1 MSSDYPPSGS
11 GNNPDPRRDPTP
23 DAGSTGGSGSYEQQ
37 SYGDQTGPQGY
48 GDQSGQQGYG
58 GQGYGQTPPPPPPG
72 GGYGAPG
79 GYNQPQSTSPLAI
92 ISLVT
97 GIIGLLCCNY
107 FVLSI
112 AAIVTGF
119 LGRKQIRESGGA
131 QKGDGMAKAGFILGI
146 VGVVLGII
154 VWILYAVG
162 ISGGFGSVPT
172 AP

>member
-11 GNNPDPRRDPTP
+11 GNNPDPRPDPTP
-23 DAGSTGGSGSYEQQ
+23 DSSGGYGSQ
-37 SYGDQTGPQGY
+37 SYGDQSY
-48 GDQSGQQGYG
+48 GDQSGSQGYDQSG
-58 GQGYGQTPPPPPPG
+58 AGQQGYGQTPPPPPPPG

-79 GYNQPQSTSPLAI
+79 GYAQPQSTSPLAI

-119 LGRKQIRESGGA
+119 IGRKQIRESGGT

-146 VGVVLGII
+146 VGIVLGII
-154 VWILYAVG
+154 VWILYAIGV
-162 ISGGFGSVPT
+162 SGGFGQMPT

>member
-11 GNNPDPRRDPTP
+11 GNNPDPRPDPTP
-23 DAGSTGGSGSYEQQ
+23 DTSGGYGSQ
-37 SYGDQTGPQGY
+37 SYGDQGGSQGY
-48 GDQSGQQGYG
+48 DQSGAGQQGYG
-58 GQGYGQTPPPPPPG
+58 QQGYGQTPPPPPPPG

-79 GYNQPQSTSPLAI
+79 GYAQPAKTSPLAI

-97 GIIGLLCCNY
+97 GIVGLLCCNY

-112 AAIVTGF
+112 AAIATGF
-119 LGRKQIRESGGA
+119 IGRKQIRESNGT

-146 VGVVLGII
+146 VGIVLGII

-162 ISGGFGSVPT
+162 VSGGFGQMPT

>member
-11 GNNPDPRRDPTP
+11 GNNPDPRPDPTP
-23 DAGSTGGSGSYEQQ
+23 DSSGGYGSQ
-37 SYGDQTGPQGY
+37 SYGDQSY
-48 GDQSGQQGYG
+48 GDQSGSQGYDQSG
-58 GQGYGQTPPPPPPG
+58 AGQQGYGQTPPPPPPPG

-79 GYNQPQSTSPLAI
+79 GYAQPAKTSPLAI

-97 GIIGLLCCNY
+97 GIVGLLCCNY

-119 LGRKQIRESGGA
+119 IGRKQIRESGGT

-146 VGVVLGII
+146 VGIVLGII
-154 VWILYAVG
+154 VWILYAIGV
-162 ISGGFGSVPT
+162 SGGFGQMPT